1 MKIVFWGTPDFAVP
15 SLRALDEE
23 GHDIVAVVTQP
34 DRPAGRGRQ
43 LRPSPVKEVALEAG
57 LKVLTPMTPGGDEF
71 MAALSRLQPDLS
83 VVVAYGQI
91 LRREVLDVPRLG
103 SVNVHA
109 SLLPA
114 HRGAAPINW
123 AIANGD
129 DVTGVCIMRMVE
141 ALDAGPVLF
150 TAEEPIGPNETA
162 AELTARLAE
171 VGAAALVESLTLLE
185 AGVLDEV
192 EQDDALSTYA
202 PKISREVA
210 RIDWSKSAVDVANH
224 VRAMDSVPGAWTLLD
239 GEPMKLF
246 GPQLLEKGP
255 AGEPGTVII
264 ADPLDGLIVAAVDG
278 WIRFVEV
285 QPPGKRRMDGRA
297 WIVGRGVSQGK
308 RFE

>member
-57 LKVLTPMTPGGDEF
+57 ISVMTPMTPSGEQF
-71 MAALSRLQPDLS
+71 MAELTRLQPDLS

-91 LRREVLDVPRLG
+91 LRREVLDIPRRG

-129 DVTGVCIMRMVE
+129 TVTGVCVMRMVE
-141 ALDAGPVLF
+141 ALDAGPVIF
-150 TAEEPIGPNETA
+150 TAEEPIGPHETA
-162 AELTARLAE
+162 SELTARLAE
-171 VGAAALVESLTLLE
+171 VGAAALVEALALME
-185 AGVLDEV
+185 AGVHEEV
-192 EQDDALSTYA
+192 EQDEAQSSYA
-202 PKISREVA
+202 PKVSREVA
-210 RIDWSKSAVDVANH
+210 RMDWSKSAVDIGNH
-224 VRAMDSVPGAWTLLD
+224 VRAMDSVPGAWTQLD
-239 GEPMKLF
+239 GEPLKLF
-246 GPQLLEKGP
+246 RPHLLDKGP
-255 AGEPGTVII
+255 AGEPGTVVI
-264 ADPLDGLIVAAVDG
+264 ADPLDGLIVATVDG
-278 WIRFVEV
+278 WIQFVEV
-285 QPPGKRRMDGRA
+285 QPPGKRRMDGTA